1 MPRIGKILFDKKKQI
16 FNKNSKFLEAILIK
30 ILPEAVV
37 GETLSEIISFPKTQN
52 DKNFE
57 SQKFAEK

>member
-1 MPRIGKILFDKKKQI
+1 MPRIGKILFDQKQQI
-16 FNKNSKFLEAILIK
+16 LNKNSKFAILIK

>member
-1 MPRIGKILFDKKKQI
+1 MPRIGKILFDQKQKI
-16 FNKNSKFLEAILIK
+16 LNKNSKFAILIK

>member
-1 MPRIGKILFDKKKQI
+1 MPRIGKILFDQKQQI
-16 FNKNSKFLEAILIK
+16 FNKNSKFAILIK